1 MVFDKESN
9 HMMQVYLDYQKCV
22 INHQPMLPVNPKS
35 NSGLFENFKVAEEEN
50 TYESPIDGLTK
61 NRLVEKVSLEV
72 YVKLTLLILT
82 QYLSHLFLQSFKSIA
97 PPPSL
102 CTKLIWLTHKE
113 LLQRTPMTL
122 VETLLP

>member
-9 HMMQVYLDYQKCV
+9 HMMQVYLDYQKYV
-22 INHQPMLPVNPKS
+22 IHHQPMLPVNP

-72 YVKLTLLILT
+72 YVKLTLLISNRQFFNPDKT
-82 QYLSHLFLQSFKSIA
+82 
-97 PPPSL
+97 
-102 CTKLIWLTHKE
+102 
-113 LLQRTPMTL
+113 
-122 VETLLP
+122 